1 MKRLFSLIMVLAMVL
16 CLVPAQASAA
26 EMSSEILI
34 KPQYEDA
41 LDFSEGYAAVKKDGK
56 WGYIDET
63 GKVVVDFQFDWAG
76 YFCEGV
82 AVVATLETIDE
93 MEFYIFRLI
102 DGKGMNNV
110 LMDSQNIWVP
120 FDDALFG
127 GTPKCFSKYD
137 GIEED
142 MGEWTETYTCNGGVV
157 MVDGSCYTPDGKE
170 ILLKESEESKLF
182 VPTWYEYPQ
191 PFDYFSATGPAVDGV
206 IPMKAA
212 YIGQMA
218 DYNQAFLMDTKGNII
233 RTFEPANYATG
244 EGIHTVMAPDQGL
257 VLAGIL
263 YEEVEEYSGFWYIR
277 YGVMDANNNWVI
289 QPEYSNYRYFLNGH
303 FFSEDA
309 LVLGTAAGDWGAR
322 DPKGNVV
329 TQFNYSWLN
338 MFSYGFA
345 AAQKEDGS
353 SVFVDKTGKE
363 YQIGGI
369 DGGIAKVQ
377 ICSSFSDLGIA
388 AVYDAEKDVAYCI
401 SINPIDGVFPAVANS
416 DKISPEVYFPDYVP
430 GEIPGLTLPPSEIV
444 VIEENGLYGFM
455 KLDVDVVINPFED
468 VQLGKFYFEP
478 VLWAVENEITNGISA
493 TKFAPDNNCNRAQ
506 VVTFLHRSQGKP
518 VPGSVQSAFSDVQI
532 GKFYTD
538 AVAWAVEKGVTNG
551 MGDGTFGVDR
561 TCTRGQ
567 VVTFLW
573 RAAGSPAPKST
584 EHPFTDLNPQAF
596 YYNAVLWAVENG
608 ITNGTTATTFG
619 PEGTCTRGQIV
630 TFLYRYV
637 NQ

>member
-1 MKRLFSLIMVLAMVL
+1 M
-16 CLVPAQASAA
+16 
-26 EMSSEILI
+26 
-34 KPQYEDA
+34 
-41 LDFSEGYAAVKKDGK
+41 
-56 WGYIDET
+56 
-63 GKVVVDFQFDWAG
+63 
-76 YFCEGV
+76 
-82 AVVATLETIDE
+82 
-93 MEFYIFRLI
+93 
-102 DGKGMNNV
+102 
-110 LMDSQNIWVP
+110 
-120 FDDALFG
+120 
-127 GTPKCFSKYD
+127 
-137 GIEED
+137 
-142 MGEWTETYTCNGGVV
+142 
-157 MVDGSCYTPDGKE
+157 
-170 ILLKESEESKLF
+170 
-182 VPTWYEYPQ
+182 
-191 PFDYFSATGPAVDGV
+191 
-206 IPMKAA
+206 
-212 YIGQMA
+212 
-218 DYNQAFLMDTKGNII
+218 
-233 RTFEPANYATG
+233 
-244 EGIHTVMAPDQGL
+244 
-257 VLAGIL
+257 
-263 YEEVEEYSGFWYIR
+263 
-277 YGVMDANNNWVI
+277 
-289 QPEYSNYRYFLNGH
+289 
-303 FFSEDA
+303 
-309 LVLGTAAGDWGAR
+309 
-322 DPKGNVV
+322 
-329 TQFNYSWLN
+329 
-338 MFSYGFA
+338 
-345 AAQKEDGS
+345 
-353 SVFVDKTGKE
+353 
-363 YQIGGI
+363 
-369 DGGIAKVQ
+369 
-377 ICSSFSDLGIA
+377 
-388 AVYDAEKDVAYCI
+388 
-401 SINPIDGVFPAVANS
+401 FPAVANS

-444 VIEENGLYGFM
+444 VIEENGLYGYM

-468 VQLGKFYFEP
+468 VQVGKFYFEP